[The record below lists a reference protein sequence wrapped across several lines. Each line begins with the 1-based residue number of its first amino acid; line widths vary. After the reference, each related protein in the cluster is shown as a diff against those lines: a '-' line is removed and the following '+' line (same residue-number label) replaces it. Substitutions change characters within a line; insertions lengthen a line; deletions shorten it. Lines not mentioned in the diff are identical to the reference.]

1 MNAAPLASSPCQF
14 TTFGLSFQSGYNFK
28 LEKFVPQLFSS
39 QFWSGLF
46 TSDIAIDLGTASVL
60 IYTRQAGRIVIY
72 EPSIIALNTQTHEV
86 EAVGDEAKQLMGR
99 TPQGVQT
106 IRPMKDGMI
115 YEVDAAEK
123 MLAAFIRKARPNRS
137 FTRTRIVVSVPPR
150 AHQVARRAMKQV
162 CYDAKAGEVFLVD
175 QSMVAAIGAG
185 LAINEKRGCMIV
197 DVGGGTT
204 DVAVIS
210 FNGKVFEDSI
220 PIAGD
225 EMDEAILRYIRGKYN
240 VLISEGAAEEV
251 KWGLGSAYPS
261 DQPRTMTISG
271 QDYLEGLP
279 KTLSLNDVEIQE
291 AMAEPINAIINL
303 VRKALNETPPQL
315 AADLIDR
322 GICLTGGGSK
332 IQGLDLR
339 LSKETHLPC
348 YRAENPETAVVRGT
362 AVLVEDIPFLRRIQ
376 IMG

>member
-1 MNAAPLASSPCQF
+1 LTNLLTRS
-14 TTFGLSFQSGYNFK
+14 
-28 LEKFVPQLFSS
+28 
-39 QFWSGLF
+39 FWSNLSN
-46 TSDIAIDLGTASVL
+46 SDLAIDLGTASVL
-60 IYTRQAGRIVIY
+60 VHTRQAGRIVIY
-72 EPSIIALNTQTHEV
+72 EPSIVALNTRTHEV

-123 MLAAFIRKARPNRS
+123 MLASFIKKARPNRG
-137 FTRTRIVVSVPPR
+137 FARTRIVVSVPPR
-150 AHQVARRAMKQV
+150 AHQVARRAVKQV

-175 QSMVAAIGAG
+175 QTMVAAIGAG

-197 DVGGGTT
+197 DIGGGTT

-210 FNGKVFEDSI
+210 YNGKVFSDSI
-220 PIAGD
+220 LIAGD
-225 EMDEAILRYIRGKYN
+225 EMDEAIIKYIREKYN
-240 VLISEGAAEEV
+240 VLISEAAAEEV
-251 KWGLGSAYPS
+251 KWSLGSAYSS
-261 DQPRTMTISG
+261 DKTRTMSISG
-271 QDYLEGLP
+271 RDQFEGLP
-279 KTLSLNDVEIQE
+279 KTLTLNDMEIRE
-291 AMAEPINAIINL
+291 ALAEPISAIIDL

-332 IQGLDLR
+332 IQGLDIR

-362 AVLVEDIPFLRRIQ
+362 AMLLEDIPFLRRIQ
-376 IMG
+376 IMD

>member
-1 MNAAPLASSPCQF
+1 V
-14 TTFGLSFQSGYNFK
+14 
-28 LEKFVPQLFSS
+28 EDFVPYLFSRP
-39 QFWSGLF
+39 FWSNLF
-46 TSDIAIDLGTASVL
+46 TSDLAIDLGTASVL

-72 EPSIIALNTQTHEV
+72 EPCIVALNTRTHEV
-86 EAVGDEAKQLMGR
+86 EAVGDEAKQLLGR

-115 YEVDAAEK
+115 YEVDAAEM
-123 MLAAFIRKARPNRS
+123 MLAAFIQKARPSRS
-137 FTRTRIVVSVPPR
+137 FLRTRIVVSVPPM

-175 QSMVAAIGAG
+175 QTMVAAIGAG

-204 DVAVIS
+204 DVAVLS
-210 FNGKVFEDSI
+210 FNGKVFADSI

-225 EMDEAILRYIRGKYN
+225 EMNETILNFIRDKYN
-240 VLISEGAAEEV
+240 VLLSEGAAEEV

-261 DQPRTMTISG
+261 DKARTMTISG
-271 QDYLEGLP
+271 RDQFEGLP
-279 KTLSLNDVEIQE
+279 KTLSLNDTEIRE
-291 AMAEPINAIINL
+291 AIAAPINAIVDL

-332 IQGLDLR
+332 IQGLDIR

-348 YRAENPETAVVRGT
+348 FRAENPETAVVRGT
-362 AVLVEDIPFLRRIQ
+362 AVLLEDIPFLRRIQ
-376 IMG
+376 IMN

>member
-1 MNAAPLASSPCQF
+1 MCLAAHDWRFQDGLPEMSNFYCHPGRAGGSPGF
-14 TTFGLSFQSGYNFK
+14 
-28 LEKFVPQLFSS
+28 
-39 QFWSGLF
+39 
-46 TSDIAIDLGTASVL
+46 A
-60 IYTRQAGRIVIY
+60 RQAGRIVIN
-72 EPSIIALNTQTHEV
+72 EPSIVALNTRTHEV
-86 EAVGDEAKQLMGR
+86 EAVGDEAKQLLGR

-123 MLAAFIRKARPNRS
+123 MLAAFIQKARPNRS
-137 FTRTRIVVSVPPR
+137 FARTRIVVSIPPR
-150 AHQVARRAMKQV
+150 AHQVARRAVKQV

-175 QSMVAAIGAG
+175 QTMVAAIGAG

-197 DVGGGTT
+197 DIGGGTT

-210 FNGKVFEDSI
+210 YNGKVFADSI
-220 PIAGD
+220 LIAGD
-225 EMDEAILRYIRGKYN
+225 EMDEAIIKYIREKYN
-240 VLISEGAAEEV
+240 VLISEAAAEEV
-251 KWGLGSAYPS
+251 KWSLGSAYSS
-261 DQPRTMTISG
+261 DKTRTMSISG
-271 QDYLEGLP
+271 RDQFEGLP
-279 KTLSLNDVEIQE
+279 KTLTLNDMEIRE
-291 AMAEPINAIINL
+291 ALAEPISAIIDL

-332 IQGLDLR
+332 IQGLDIR

-362 AVLVEDIPFLRRIQ
+362 AMLLEDIPFLRRIQ
-376 IMG
+376 ILD